1 MVKTSPVRKVFL
13 LRRTMPVSKKEE
25 VRLFNGK
32 LQQPLGPA
40 LVEALAVEFYKKRSK
55 IFGRKCLVLK
65 ERE

>member
-1 MVKTSPVRKVFL
+1 
-13 LRRTMPVSKKEE
+13 MPVSKKEE

-55 IFGRKCLVLK
+55 IFGRKCLFLK
-65 ERE
+65 ESE

>member
-1 MVKTSPVRKVFL
+1 
-13 LRRTMPVSKKEE
+13 MPVSKKEE

-32 LQQPLGPA
+32 LQKPLGPA
-40 LVEALAVEFYKKRSK
+40 LVEALAFEFYTKRCK